1 MNRKILLSIIALTV
15 LLGSMAYASVVPSL
29 EIIVEKDNEPL
40 VNATIELWQNNTLA
54 YRGVTDANGTVTLAN
69 VTIGNYT
76 LYIYYKGHAYKRSI
90 EITSNTT
97 KITIDINHMDEI
109 TSRLTSLYDQ
119 HKYIVIS
126 GIIVFFIIILL
137 LALAFS
143 GRKIPRR
150 R

>member
-1 MNRKILLSIIALTV
+1 VNRKILLSALALAI
-15 LLGSMAYASVVPSL
+15 LLGSIAYAASIVPSL
-29 EIIVEKDNEPL
+29 KIIVEKNNEPL
-40 VNATIELWQNNTLA
+40 ANATIELWQNNTLA
-54 YRGVTDANGTVTLAN
+54 YREVTDANGTVTLTN

-90 EITSNTT
+90 EITSN
-97 KITIDINHMDEI
+97 TIDINHMDEI